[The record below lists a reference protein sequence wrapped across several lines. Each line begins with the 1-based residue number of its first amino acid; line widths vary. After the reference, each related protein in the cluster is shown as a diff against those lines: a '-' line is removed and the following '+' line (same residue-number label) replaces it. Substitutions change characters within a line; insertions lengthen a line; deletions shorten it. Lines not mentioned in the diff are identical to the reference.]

1 MLLRKF
7 CPHERVDSLDQIDLA
22 ALYDAGMRGII
33 VDIDNT
39 LVAWDSDTIGESS
52 RAWVFKAKEL
62 GYAVCLVSNGR
73 TERVQRLAAELGVPG
88 FANAIK
94 PRKKG
99 FLQALAALGTP
110 PEQTAIVGD
119 QIFTDVLGGN
129 RTGLYTIWVRPLSD
143 KELVTTQFM
152 RRLERRLVRKME
164 EKGLLR
170 KEQDWEEKV
179 G

>member
-1 MLLRKF
+1 MLLQKF
-7 CPHERVDSLDQIDLA
+7 CPNQRVDSLDQIDLA
-22 ALYDAGMRGII
+22 DLSEAGIRGII

-39 LVAWDSDTIGESS
+39 LVEWDRDTLGDKS
-52 RAWVFKAKEL
+52 RAWVTKAKEL
-62 GYAVCLVSNGR
+62 GFVVCLVSNGR
-73 TERVQRLAAELGVPG
+73 TERVHRLAAELGVPG

-99 FLQALAALGTP
+99 FLQALAQLGTAP
-110 PEQTAIVGD
+110 DQTAIVGD

-152 RRLERRLVRKME
+152 RRLERRLVRKLE
-164 EKGLLR
+164 DKGLLR
-170 KEQDWEEKV
+170 RMPNWEEKV